1 MAVVLLTFSF
11 LFPFFFYCNKH
22 DDRSTTQNRKDLV
35 LRVDNVL
42 FSKVRAETQN
52 QNLTQRPQ
60 RSVAYCFSCHPGP
73 PADGDTTYSGLGFL
87 TSISSQE
94 NAPHT
99 CTHSSLLEVTPQLR
113 YLSLPR

>member
-11 LFPFFFYCNKH
+11 LFFFFNCNKY
-22 DDRSTTQNRKDLV
+22 DDRSTTWNRKDLV
-35 LRVDNVL
+35 LRVDNVS
-42 FSKVRAETQN
+42 FSKVRAETQDRT
-52 QNLTQRPQ
+52 LTQRPR
-60 RSVAYCFSCHPGP
+60 RSAVYCFSCHPGP

-94 NAPHT
+94 NAPHM
-99 CTHSSLLEVTPQLR
+99 CAHSSLLEVTPQLR